1 MKYWDRILLDLK
13 NGDHTLRS
21 IYEII
26 STRFT
31 NQVFAESLKDA
42 TVKTLTYGELV
53 GMVDTVFAGIGGYG
67 LGKGAIVGID
77 MPNSPLWVACFWGL
91 LKAGYR
97 PLLVNTVQDTATK
110 EKVIENC
117 RCTVV
122 LSDGSSKVKE
132 AVDCSEWKISAP
144 LPEADWSDEF
154 VLSTTG
160 TTGVPKSVVH
170 NGEGILAQI
179 FFSQEAVRR
188 NKTISYNSKGEMK
201 FVAFLPFCHIF
212 GLVSTLLWFS
222 VLGRPFVFLADN
234 KPDTIRYAC
243 KRHEPT
249 HFFAIPL
256 VWNSVAD
263 AVLKEA
269 DRTGQRK
276 KLEKAL
282 KFTNGI
288 QKVFPF
294 LGMKIA
300 RAVFKKQRSMLMGTK
315 LMFLISGGA
324 PLSADARRVLNG
336 MGYSLYN
343 GYGSTEAGIVC
354 VELSPNVKH
363 RLGDSVGLPFDSVDA
378 KIKDGMLVLNG
389 GGMYVATVKD
399 GELIP
404 REKSEYFETNDNAE
418 IAPDGR
424 IYIRGRRDDVIITAN
439 GENVNPEDLEETIG
453 ALPCDSYCVCGLK
466 RDGKTV
472 NALVLGCPDDERRPY
487 AENAAFAAI
496 DKLPQS
502 VRPQTV
508 YVCDRLPIMLGKI
521 RRSELRGMF
530 ESNPELFVKAER
542 RNVAELKDME
552 LSLAD
557 AVRAMFAEAL
567 KIDIDTVKPNSDFF
581 ELGGTSLDYFSVLSM
596 INEKYHVSLD
606 VNSDVMC
613 VDPAAFAV
621 AISEEMKKNVER

>member
-1 MKYWDRILLDLK
+1 MKYWDRIFNDLK
-13 NGDHTLRS
+13 DGDHTLRS
-21 IYEII
+21 IYDII

-31 NQVFAESLKDA
+31 NQVFAETLKGA
-42 TVKTLTYGELV
+42 TINKLTYGELV
-53 GMVDTVFAGIGGYG
+53 ELVDTVFGG
-67 LGKGAIVGID
+67 LGGFDLKKGDIVGID
-77 MPNSPLWVACFWGL
+77 MPNSPLWVACFWGI

-97 PLLVNTVQDTATK
+97 PLLVNTIQDAATK
-110 EKVIENC
+110 EKVIDNC
-117 RCTVV
+117 KCALV
-122 LSDGSSKVKE
+122 LSDGSSVLKN
-132 AVDCSEWKISAP
+132 AADCSKWKKP
-144 LPEADWSDEF
+144 DELPAEDWSDEF

-160 TTGVPKSVVH
+160 TTGVPKTVVH
-170 NGEGILAQI
+170 NGKGILAQI
-179 FFSQEAVRR
+179 LISQEAVRR
-188 NKTISYNSKGEMK
+188 NKTTSYNSRGEMK

-222 VLGRPFVFLADN
+222 VLGRPFVFLSDN

-256 VWNSVAD
+256 VWNSVAA

-315 LMFLISGGA
+315 LMFLVSGGA

-336 MGYSLYN
+336 MGYSIYN
-343 GYGSTEAGIVC
+343 GYGSTEAGIVS

-363 RLGDSVGLPFDSVDA
+363 RLGESVGHPFDSVDA

-399 GELIP
+399 GEIIP
-404 REKSEYFETNDNAE
+404 RDESEYFETNDNAE
-418 IAPDGR
+418 IDGDGR
-424 IYIRGRRDDVIITAN
+424 LYIRGRRDDVIITAN
-439 GENVNPEDLEETIG
+439 GENVNPEDLEEKIG
-453 ALPCDSYCVCGLK
+453 ALPCDTYCVCGLK
-466 RDGKTV
+466 RDGKTI

-487 AENAAFAAI
+487 AVSAAFAAI
-496 DKLPQS
+496 DKLPQA

-508 YVCDRLPIMLGKI
+508 YLCERLPVMLGKI
-521 RRSELRGMF
+521 RRSELRDMF
-530 ESNPELFVKAER
+530 ADTPELFIKAER
-542 RNVAELKDME
+542 ANVADLKGME

-557 AVRAMFAEAL
+557 AVRGMFADVL
-567 KIDIDTVKPNSDFF
+567 KTELSEVKPNSDFF
-581 ELGGTSLDYFSVLSM
+581 ELGGTSLDYFTLLST
-596 INEKYHVSLD
+596 INEKYRVALD
-606 VNSDVMC
+606 MTSDVMY
-613 VDPAAFAV
+613 VTPASFAV
-621 AISEEMKKNVER
+621 AISEEMQKKVG